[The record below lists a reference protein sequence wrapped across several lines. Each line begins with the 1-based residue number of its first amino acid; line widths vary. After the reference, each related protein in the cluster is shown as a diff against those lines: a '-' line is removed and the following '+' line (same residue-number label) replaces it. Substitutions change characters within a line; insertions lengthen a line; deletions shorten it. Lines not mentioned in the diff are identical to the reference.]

1 VLSCSIGTNETILL
15 GGINIGRFTKEGFLE
30 YLLENSFLNHD
41 FFVLEEGLDMPPQV
55 LAVLK
60 DILTAGEFRA
70 GGQTY
75 PVKTKM
81 SVICTNKSI
90 AEVATDKSI
99 TAIFE
104 RFVFKNEV
112 KWTSHEKADYFGAA
126 RLFFNY
132 AKNKTGVE
140 VSDDAINRVAMATVL
155 SNSETKKIIS
165 PRIMIAAVQ
174 AYIDNGS
181 MEPLNFIEGYLGKF
195 LVQNSS
201 EIQREKIMKEYN
213 KFINYV
219 PTNLSELINLH
230 EVKQAFSDYVA
241 GIEYQAA
248 NIELKELMDAA
259 FDVQEQKM
267 EKAMGF
273 TKVGQPSNFKDL
285 VAAELGCTPEEL
297 RTVGVKKWADASSIS
312 MEELAPTVEWLLS
325 EANA

>member
-1 VLSCSIGTNETILL
+1 
-15 GGINIGRFTKEGFLE
+15 
-30 YLLENSFLNHD
+30 
-41 FFVLEEGLDMPPQV
+41 MPPQV

-104 RFVFKNEV
+104 RFVFKHEV

-213 KFINYV
+213 KFISYV

-259 FDVQEQKM
+259 FDVQEQNM
-267 EKAMGF
+267 EKSMGF
-273 TKVGQPSNFKDL
+273 TKVGQPSKFKEL
-285 VAAELGCTPEEL
+285 VATELGCSTAEL
-297 RTVGVKKWADASSIS
+297 RTVGVQKWADASNIS